1 MALVNLTTDL
11 KSLRYGRDRKGGGSS
26 NQPYITNPL
35 PQGIL
40 NTADALGPDFLL
52 RGGILAPSRSVQ
64 DISRLTKMFIDTKS
78 PAGILFTAKQNLLSR
93 IGVETVPKFILNEGA
108 YLPTS
113 TILQAGGNAFG
124 VHLNKQGIDPTG
136 ILNPIDPLGLPQY
149 EPYTR
154 GNRNPLNPFSS
165 EKSKI
170 KNLFDTKLDGNDTI
184 LLDYSGG
191 PGSILGIGKT
201 SIKRVSNTSL
211 GSGNSETYTR
221 YPQFKKYNYI
231 TWDYSLIKNQRTT
244 LNVNSTIT
252 ADFRKFLTPP
262 NSSTS
267 NIPQPIVNYTDKN
280 IEKRVNLGDPGRKGN
295 RSNYTKG
302 KDGNNI
308 PLDKVNA
315 LPLYKSEFPTL
326 SPVKNDLVKFRI
338 GVIDNENPTKKTYIH
353 FRAFLDSMDDN
364 YSAQWN
370 DVSYMGR
377 GEKFYRYSGFDRQ
390 INLSWT
396 VAAQSR
402 GELIP
407 MYQKLNYLASVL
419 TPDFSSN
426 GYMRGNLVTLTV
438 GGYLYEQ
445 TGIITGLNY
454 GVPQESPW
462 EIAIPTSFNPNQLG
476 FDGIYSANDVKE
488 MPHIIRVTGFNF
500 IPIHEFTPRVQQN
513 RFEENKIGWGGYP
526 EAEENW
532 IKAYGPER
540 YIQLRDSGLDAA
552 GAGSALD
559 NYGNTAGE
567 PNQLTEN
574 DARGG
579 SRRTQ
584 RTYLPGQDIKDGY
597 FSNIVATPQ
606 ETQQVIDDSPEVNIL
621 WPSEAPLE
629 TDTSRLA

>member
-1 MALVNLTTDL
+1 
-11 KSLRYGRDRKGGGSS
+11 
-26 NQPYITNPL
+26 
-35 PQGIL
+35 
-40 NTADALGPDFLL
+40 
-52 RGGILAPSRSVQ
+52 
-64 DISRLTKMFIDTKS
+64 
-78 PAGILFTAKQNLLSR
+78 
-93 IGVETVPKFILNEGA
+93 
-108 YLPTS
+108 
-113 TILQAGGNAFG
+113 
-124 VHLNKQGIDPTG
+124 
-136 ILNPIDPLGLPQY
+136 
-149 EPYTR
+149 
-154 GNRNPLNPFSS
+154 
-165 EKSKI
+165 
-170 KNLFDTKLDGNDTI
+170 
-184 LLDYSGG
+184 
-191 PGSILGIGKT
+191 
-201 SIKRVSNTSL
+201 
-211 GSGNSETYTR
+211 
-221 YPQFKKYNYI
+221 
-231 TWDYSLIKNQRTT
+231 
-244 LNVNSTIT
+244 
-252 ADFRKFLTPP
+252 
-262 NSSTS
+262 
-267 NIPQPIVNYTDKN
+267 
-280 IEKRVNLGDPGRKGN
+280 
-295 RSNYTKG
+295 
-302 KDGNNI
+302 
-308 PLDKVNA
+308 
-315 LPLYKSEFPTL
+315 
-326 SPVKNDLVKFRI
+326 
-338 GVIDNENPTKKTYIH
+338 
-353 FRAFLDSMDDN
+353 MDDN

-390 INLSWT
+390 ISLSWT

-476 FDGIYSANDVKE
+476 ADGIYSANDVKE

-513 RFEENKIGWGGYP
+513 NFEENKTSWGGYP
-526 EAEENW
+526 EAEEKW
-532 IKAYGPER
+532 ISAFGPER
-540 YIQLRDSGLDAA
+540 YIQLRDSGLGAA

>member
-64 DISRLTKMFIDTKS
+64 DVSRLTKMFIDTKS

-154 GNRNPLNPFSS
+154 GNRNPLNPFSP

-201 SIKRVSNTSL
+201 SIKRISNTSL

-280 IEKRVNLGDPGRKGN
+280 IEKRVNLGDPGKRANKN
-295 RSNYTKG
+295 YSNYTKG
-302 KDGNNI
+302 IAYQGGVKA
-308 PLDKVNA
+308 LDKINA
-315 LPLYKSEFPTL
+315 LPIYRSSEVKL
-326 SPVKNDLVKFRI
+326 DSNAYPVNDLVKFRI
-338 GVIDNENPTKKTYIH
+338 AAIDGTSPNFKTFIH
-353 FRAFLDSMDDN
+353 FRAFIDSFSDSYTADWTGN
-364 YSAQWN
+364 K
-370 DVSYMGR
+370 YMGR
-377 GEKFYRYSGFDRQ
+377 GEDFYTYNGFGRT
-390 INLSWT
+390 ISLSFT
-396 VAAQSR
+396 VAAQSKQ
-402 GELIP
+402 ELIP
-407 MYQKLNYLASVL
+407 MYQKLNYLASL
-419 TPDFSSN
+419 TAPDYTGTGF
-426 GYMRGNLVTLTV
+426 MRGNLVYLTV
-438 GGYLYEQ
+438 GDWLVDVPGVLKGMSL
-445 TGIITGLNY
+445 GIPN
-454 GVPQESPW
+454 ESPW
-462 EIAIPTSFNPNQLG
+462 EIAR
-476 FDGIYSANDVKE
+476 DE
-488 MPHIIRVTGFNF
+488 TG
-500 IPIHEFTPRVQQN
+500 R
-513 RFEENKIGWGGYP
+513 K
-526 EAEENW
+526 
-532 IKAYGPER
+532 
-540 YIQLRDSGLDAA
+540 
-552 GAGSALD
+552 
-559 NYGNTAGE
+559 
-567 PNQLTEN
+567 
-574 DARGG
+574 
-579 SRRTQ
+579 
-584 RTYLPGQDIKDGY
+584 
-597 FSNIVATPQ
+597 
-606 ETQQVIDDSPEVNIL
+606 
-621 WPSEAPLE
+621 
-629 TDTSRLA
+629 